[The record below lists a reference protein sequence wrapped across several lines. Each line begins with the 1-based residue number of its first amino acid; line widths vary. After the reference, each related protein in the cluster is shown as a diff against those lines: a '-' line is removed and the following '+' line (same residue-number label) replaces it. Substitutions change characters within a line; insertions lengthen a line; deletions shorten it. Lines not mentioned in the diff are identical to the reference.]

1 MKKLTILLILL
12 AIVLSMPLLAQK
24 PSPMLL
30 TPDNCV
36 VLLIDHQPQMGF
48 SVKNIEVATLRNNL
62 AGLSKATQLF
72 KVPVVL
78 TTVSEEFAGALW
90 PEIKNVFP
98 NNTIIE
104 RTTMNSWED
113 PRVVE
118 AIRKTGR
125 KKIVLA
131 GLWTQVCGA
140 FVALSALNEGYE
152 VYFVTDASGDV
163 SQEIHDNAIQRMLQ
177 AGTIPVNW
185 LQVMLEWQRDW
196 ARKETYE
203 GVNQI
208 VMQHTGNYG
217 LGVIYA
223 RKILGSKANEGK
235 SSSRGNE

>member
-1 MKKLTILLILL
+1 MKKLTCLLLL
-12 AIVLSMPLLAQK
+12 AVFAGALPARAQK
-24 PSPMLL
+24 PSPKLL

-48 SVKNIEVATLRNNL
+48 STKNIEMTLLRNNL

-78 TTVSEEFAGALW
+78 TTVAESFAGAIW
-90 PEIKNVFP
+90 PEIKSVFP
-98 NNTIIE
+98 NNPIIE

-140 FVALSALNEGYE
+140 FVALSAIDEGFE

-163 SQEIHDNAIQRMLQ
+163 SREIHDSAVQRMVQ
-177 AGTIPVNW
+177 AGTVPVNW

-196 ARKETYE
+196 ARKPTYE

-208 VMQHTGNYG
+208 VMQHGGTYG
-217 LGVIYA
+217 LGVIYG
-223 RKILGSKANEGK
+223 RKMLGANAGEGK
-235 SSSRGNE
+235 SSNGGN

>member
-1 MKKLTILLILL
+1 MKKLAFLLILMAL
-12 AIVLSMPLLAQK
+12 ILSVPLWAQK
-24 PSPMLL
+24 PSPKLL

-36 VLLIDHQPQMGF
+36 VLLIDHQPQMSF
-48 SVKNIEVATLRNNL
+48 SVKSIEVATLRNNL

-72 KVPVVL
+72 KIPVVL
-78 TTVSEEFAGALW
+78 TTVSEDFAGAIF

-98 NNTIIE
+98 NNPIIE

-113 PRVVE
+113 ARIVA
-118 AIRKTGR
+118 AIKKTGR

-140 FVALSALNEGYE
+140 FVALSALDEGYE

-163 SQEIHDNAIQRMLQ
+163 SQEIHDTSIQRMVQ
-177 AGTIPVNW
+177 VGTVPVNW

-208 VMQHTGNYG
+208 IMQHTGSYG
-217 LGVIYA
+217 MGIIYA
-223 RKILGSKANEGK
+223 RKMLGGKVNEGK
-235 SSSRGNE
+235 SSNGGN

>member
-1 MKKLTILLILL
+1 MKKLTILLIVL
-12 AIVLSMPLLAQK
+12 AIILSVPLLAQK
-24 PSPMLL
+24 PSPKLL

-163 SQEIHDNAIQRMLQ
+163 SQEIHDNAIQRMVQ
-177 AGTIPVNW
+177 AGTMPVNW

-217 LGVIYA
+217 LGIIYA

-235 SSSRGNE
+235 SSNGGN

>member
-1 MKKLTILLILL
+1 MKKSALLLLT
-12 AIVLSMPLLAQK
+12 AVFAVVLPARAQK
-24 PSPMLL
+24 PSPKLL

-36 VLLIDHQPQMGF
+36 VLLIDHQPQMAFGT
-48 SVKNIEVATLRNNL
+48 KNIEMTLLRNNL

-78 TTVSEEFAGALW
+78 TTVAESFAGSIW
-90 PEIKNVFP
+90 PEIKSVFP
-98 NNTIIE
+98 NQPIIE

-113 PRVVE
+113 PRIVE

-140 FVALSALNEGYE
+140 FVALSAIDEGYE

-163 SQEIHDNAIQRMLQ
+163 SEEIHNSAVQRMVQ
-177 AGTIPVNW
+177 AGTVPVNW

-196 ARKETYE
+196 ARKPTYE

-208 VMQHTGNYG
+208 VMQHGGTYG
-217 LGVIYA
+217 LGVIYG
-223 RKILGSKANEGK
+223 RKMLGASAGEGK
-235 SSSRGNE
+235 ASSGGK

>member
-1 MKKLTILLILL
+1 MKTFAFLCFVTALTCIT
-12 AIVLSMPLLAQK
+12 PLCAQK
-24 PSPMLL
+24 PSPKLL

-48 SVKNIEVATLRNNL
+48 AVKNIEMGMLRNNV
-62 AGLSKATQLF
+62 AGLSKAIQVF

-78 TTVSEEFAGALW
+78 TTVAENFAGAIW
-90 PEIKNVFP
+90 PEIKTVFP
-98 NNTIIE
+98 NQPIIE

-113 PRVVE
+113 PRIVE
-118 AIRKTGR
+118 TIKKTGR

-140 FVALSALNEGYE
+140 FVALSAIDEGYE

-163 SQEIHDNAIQRMLQ
+163 SREIHDSSIQRMVQ
-177 AGTIPVNW
+177 AGTVPVNW

-208 VMQHTGNYG
+208 VMQHGGTYG
-217 LGVIYA
+217 LGIIYG
-223 RKILGSKANEGK
+223 RKMLGANTGEGK
-235 SSSRGNE
+235 AGSGGK